1 MRSSAKPAVRPVS
14 ANQSRM
20 YVLNRLSPEGTAYNV
35 PLALRLEG
43 PLDVRQLRR
52 ALAALVARH
61 ASLRTAFTVAGDA
74 VVQKIKPHVRVAL
87 PVLVAGDNADVE
99 RIKSAFVRP
108 FDLHR
113 APLLRACLIRLE
125 HAEHVLLI
133 DLHHIICDGVS
144 VDVLSRDLG
153 RLYGGQRL
161 DPPSA
166 DYAEFAESQ
175 RQFACTA
182 QAKAQEAYWLALLAD
197 PPELRLPTDATRTA
211 AHSYAGARIFTR
223 PSAELVTALRGLAAR
238 GRASMYMVL
247 LAAYCILLARYAGH
261 DDVVLGTLVAG
272 RQEERFRDVVGLFVN
287 TLVLRSWPKGELAF
301 IEYLKE
307 VRGSCLSAFENQDFQ
322 FEELVNRIAPA
333 RNLARNPLFDTMF
346 CALTQQP
353 GIGRY
358 GAIEFSRYELD
369 YHIAKFDLSLTVIE
383 EQDGGLMLELE
394 YRADLFRR
402 DTIQRMSAHYLN
414 ILARVTA
421 DPRVKLSE
429 IDMLTADEYRL
440 TAPAHWQ
447 TGETNV
453 LDLFLTQVR
462 AAPGDCA
469 VSSSAGDLSYGELH
483 RRSTAWAARL
493 QRNGIGPGSLVAVAA
508 SPSAD
513 MLVALFAILKCRA
526 AFLPIDPATPAERFE
541 RIRADS
547 GVALLLS
554 DGQADWPACPGV
566 LVIRLGEEIEHSSH
580 DPLPPAQIRPEDP
593 AYVLY
598 TSGSTGTPKG
608 VMISHAALANYV
620 TCATATY
627 EAGRDTPF
635 ALHSPLWV
643 DLTITSLFVPLTSGG
658 CCVVYRCTDA
668 LGLTR
673 AIVRDDR
680 VELLKVT
687 PSHLALL
694 LEVLRDCD
702 RVPKRLRKIIVGG
715 EDFKSSLAAEI
726 DAGFHGRVEQFNE
739 YGPTEATVG
748 CTIHRYEP
756 VDRSLSVP
764 IGRAIDNTSVF
775 VLDGH
780 GNRVPVGVTGELYI
794 AGLCLANGYLNDPE
808 RTAQRFVTRRIGD
821 DVIRMY
827 RTGDL
832 ARLAADGTLH
842 YLGRNDDQVKI
853 RGYRIELGE
862 VEAHVRRLAGVT
874 ATVVTTW
881 HDGAGDARLCA
892 YVVTDNHA
900 SATDLRAQ
908 LAQQLPAHMLP
919 TWFVS
924 LLALPLARGGKV
936 DKKALPDPREL
947 TLSGRPYAPPR
958 SPIELAMA
966 RIWEQVLGLERVGVD
981 DNFFE
986 LGGQSLKATI
996 MVAMIERELRAKLEL
1011 RDVFAHPVIREL
1023 GELLA
1028 PSGQGLSA
1036 DIKPVGAQPHYP
1048 VSSAQ
1053 KRLWILNQMAPDDVQ
1068 YNVPWAIAVKG
1079 PFDRA
1084 RWHRAFA
1091 ALVARHEALRTSF
1104 ALNEGEIVQIV
1115 HPRVNFAFEPL
1126 SADRLSTVAQTM
1138 ARFVRPFDL
1147 ASAPLIRAAFLAD
1160 APDAHTIVVDSHHIV
1175 SDGISLEII
1184 LEDLVA
1190 AYRGESIEAA
1200 SVQYKE
1206 YAVWQ
1211 RVNAGSAAICAQ
1223 REHWKQVFAGE
1234 PPVLDLPA
1242 DFARHAVQSFAGDLV
1257 KFRLDAPVIERLRAI
1272 NRRCGTTMHMLL
1284 LAAYT
1289 VLLAKYAGQDDI
1301 VVGTPVAGRNHA
1313 ALQRI
1318 VGMFVNTLALRNQPR
1333 DELPFAEF
1341 LARVRDRA
1349 LEAYANQDY
1358 QFDELV
1364 EQLAVERNL
1373 SRNPL
1378 FDTVFAMVAHDR
1390 RSFEVD
1396 GARIEPLDFDL
1407 MISKFDLTLL
1417 AAERDGGIDFELE
1430 YCTQLFRRSTMERL
1444 AAHYRHILEQISVDP
1459 SCRIA
1464 ELDLL
1469 TAAERRQLLVEFN
1482 DTSRPYPAEQTIH
1495 GLIEAQARRTPDH
1508 PAIVF
1513 KGAALTYREMDCRAN
1528 QMARRLAARGAAAGQ
1543 TVAIIAGPCTGMIVG
1558 VLGIL
1563 KAGCA
1568 YLPIDRDCPPDRA
1581 GAMMSDSCTCVVVTA
1596 GGAEWRDTSRPVID
1610 LEAPDVYQGDD
1621 SALDARVGPHDPAYL
1636 IYTSGSSG
1644 TPKGV
1649 LIEHHS
1655 VNNLCTW
1662 HNETFAV
1669 TAADRATKFARFGF
1683 DASVWEIFPYLQA
1696 GAELHVID
1704 EDVRIDL
1711 PRLNRYFENNAITV
1725 SFLPTQ
1731 IYELFGELK
1740 NTSLRILLT
1749 GGDRLRLFRPTR
1761 YRVVNNYG
1769 PTESSVVATSAMVT
1783 EASEHI
1789 PIGRPIF
1796 NTRAYVLG
1804 RADALV
1810 PIGVPGE
1817 LCISGAGLARGY
1829 VGDAARTAE
1838 KFVANPFEPGSLMYR
1853 TGDVVR
1859 WLPDGSLEFIGRTD
1873 NQIKVRGCRIEPR
1886 EIEAAIL
1893 AHDAVKDAVVV
1904 ARDDRDGNKHLCACV
1919 VWQADEEPAEL
1930 RAYLAKRLPHY
1941 MVPAQLFAVES
1952 IPLNARGKIDLAG
1965 LPALDSSS
1973 AAARGTVMPRTD
1985 AERRLANIWCGVL
1998 EREHVGIDHNF
2009 FEIGGDSLRATIM
2022 LARANKEFA
2031 TDLALRVVFD
2041 HPTVASLARC
2051 FENVAAHDRAVL
2063 KPAPPSLH
2071 YPTTPTQALLH
2082 AVCSSRK
2089 GVEYNLPFAFRLR
2102 GELDSARLQTAFRR
2116 LTERH
2121 EAFRTSFRM
2130 VAGRLR
2136 LQVAPRVELA
2146 LERLPECDEHDL
2158 EEVVRDFIRPFDPAT
2173 APLIRAALVPL
2184 RGGDHVL
2191 MIDVHHLVSDGTSM
2205 GLMYKEI
2212 AELYAGAQPALPAAT
2227 FKDFAAWLDGHLKSD
2242 KVRAQEKYWLEL
2254 FADAPPLLRLDT
2266 DYPRPEAFSFA
2277 GGRLR
2282 FEVDQQTHVALKA
2295 LCARHGVTLYMLLL
2309 AAYDVLLS
2317 KYSGAEDV
2325 IVGVPT
2331 SGRYL
2336 ADVQDVI
2343 GMFVST
2349 HATRSR
2355 PRRELRFDEFLEHVK
2370 ADVLGTLEHQEYPL
2384 WNLMVSHMIRRG
2396 GKPLFTT
2403 IFVVQDQTF
2412 VAMQVPG
2419 VSVEEMDAGYHV
2431 SKFDL
2436 TLGALERA
2444 SGIAFELEYSTELFR
2459 RSTMRSLADRY
2470 LHLLAQIVADPA
2482 MRLGDIALATD
2493 AERRQVLETFNPPS
2507 RAADDDRTVLHL
2519 FEHWAQV
2526 APTRVAALCGGTQ
2539 ATFGEVDRRANR
2551 LARHLVRSG
2560 VQSGDRVAIM
2570 ARPSFEMIVAILAVW
2585 KASAAYVPV
2594 GCDWP
2599 EQRLAFVLADS
2610 GAPLLLGDARSRR
2623 PRCAVPF
2630 VDIAGAAALEADDS
2644 SLDRWPDGAALA
2656 LVEYAADRD
2665 GVLKGIMIEQRSLRE
2680 RCRWYVERFAVA
2692 PDDRGVKYGDVAGR
2706 SSSLEL
2712 WPFLGAGAAVLI
2724 LPDETARDGRLL
2736 DDFLRR
2742 NGPTHA
2748 WLPAPHC
2755 ERLARLENE
2764 TLRFVLTCGGH
2775 VGAVRRGKYELVR
2788 CAGPAETTVLAT
2800 SLPVRGTGAGDN
2812 IGKPAGLSHIRILGH
2827 DDGMLPVGVSG
2838 ELCVAGAGVAA
2849 GYWDDAET
2857 TSRQFE
2863 PCPHG
2868 APGRMFRTGQSARW
2882 LADGTIALTGPVMEA
2897 SIDGHRVSLAEIE
2910 CLLRSNGAI
2919 DDAVVVFDDRDPLSE
2934 RLVAFIV
2941 VRGTGPVPAQSFV
2954 QAVWHHLAQ
2963 WLPPAMIPDTY
2974 MQVGA
2979 IPRDLDGR
2987 VQREQLPLPELA
2999 PEPAAAS
3006 PPSVAKVAEI
3016 VGDVL
3021 GVDTISP
3028 DEDLSALG
3036 MTSLAAARLATRIHS
3051 SFGAA
3056 PDLCRIRSAPTISAI
3071 SNAIEASGSPS

>member
-1 MRSSAKPAVRPVS
+1 
-14 ANQSRM
+14 M

-35 PLALRLEG
+35 PIALRLEG

-61 ASLRTAFTVAGDA
+61 ASLRTAFTVVGDA
-74 VVQKIKPHVRVAL
+74 VVQKIRPSVRVAL
-87 PVLVAGDNADVE
+87 PVLVAGDKGDVE

-113 APLLRACLIRLE
+113 APLLRACLIRMA

-133 DLHHIICDGVS
+133 DLHHIICDGLS
-144 VDVLSRDLG
+144 VDVLSQDLG

-161 DPPSA
+161 DPPA
-166 DYAEFAESQ
+166 AEYAEFAEWQ

-197 PPELRLPTDATRTA
+197 PPELSLPTDAARTA
-211 AHSYAGARIFTR
+211 VYSYAGARIFTR
-223 PSAELVTALRGLAAR
+223 PSAELVVELRGLAAR

-247 LAAYCILLARYAGH
+247 LAAYCILLGRYAGQE
-261 DDVVLGTLVAG
+261 DVVLGTLVAG

-301 IEYLKE
+301 IDYLKE
-307 VRGSCLSAFENQDFQ
+307 VRGGCLSAFENQDFQ
-322 FEELVNRIAPA
+322 FEELVDRIAPA

-353 GIGRY
+353 TVGRY
-358 GAIEFSRYELD
+358 GAVEFSRYELD

-383 EQDGGLMLELE
+383 EQDGGLVLEFE
-394 YRADLFRR
+394 YRTDLFRR
-402 DTIQRMSAHYLN
+402 DTIQRMFDHYLN

-440 TAPAHWQ
+440 TPPARWQ

-453 LDLFLTQVR
+453 LDLFLTQVG
-462 AAPGDCA
+462 AAPAACA
-469 VSSSAGDLSYGELH
+469 ISSSAGDLSYGELH
-483 RRSTAWAARL
+483 RRSSALALRL
-493 QRNGIGPGSLVAVAA
+493 QRDGIGPGDLVAVAA

-541 RIRADS
+541 RICADS
-547 GVALLLS
+547 GVALLLT
-554 DGQADWPACPGV
+554 DGEADWPACPGV
-566 LVIRLGEEIEHSSH
+566 IVMRLGGEIEHSGH
-580 DPLPPAQIRPEDP
+580 APLPPAQIRPEDL

-620 TCATATY
+620 TCATVTY
-627 EAGRDTPF
+627 EAGRGTPF

-673 AIVRDDR
+673 AIVQDDR

-702 RVPKRLRKIIVGG
+702 RVPKSLRKIIVGG
-715 EDFKSSLAAEI
+715 EDFKTSLAAEI

-748 CTIHRYEP
+748 CTIHRYDP
-756 VDRSLSVP
+756 VDKTLSVP

-780 GNRVPVGVTGELYI
+780 GTRVPVGVTGELYI

-808 RTAQRFVTRRIGD
+808 RTGQRFVTRRIGA

-832 ARLAADGTLH
+832 ARLAPDGTLH

-881 HDGAGDARLCA
+881 RDGAGDARLCA
-892 YVVTDNHA
+892 YVVMDNHA
-900 SATDLRAQ
+900 SAADLRAQ

-919 TWFVS
+919 AWFVP

-947 TLSGRPYAPPR
+947 ALSGYPYAPPR
-958 SPIELAMA
+958 SPTELAMA
-966 RIWEQVLGLERVGVD
+966 RIWEQVLGLERVGID

-996 MVAMIERELRAKLEL
+996 MVAMIERELRVKLEL

-1023 GELLA
+1023 AELLA
-1028 PSGQGLSA
+1028 PSGEALSA
-1036 DIKPVGAQPHYP
+1036 DIKPLGAQPHYP
-1048 VSSAQ
+1048 ASSAQ

-1079 PFDRA
+1079 SFDRA

-1104 ALNEGEIVQIV
+1104 ALIEDEIVQIV
-1115 HPRVNFAFEPL
+1115 HSRVNFAFEPL
-1126 SADRLSTVAQTM
+1126 SADRLPTAAQAM

-1147 ASAPLIRAAFLAD
+1147 ASAPLIRAAVLAD
-1160 APDAHTIVVDSHHIV
+1160 APDDHTIVVDLHHIV

-1190 AYRGESIEAA
+1190 AYRGEPIETA

-1211 RVNAGSAAICAQ
+1211 RVNAGSAATRAQ

-1234 PPVLDLPA
+1234 LPVLNLPA
-1242 DFARHAVQSFAGDLV
+1242 DFARHSVQSFAGDLV
-1257 KFRLDAPVIERLRAI
+1257 KFRLDAPMTERLRTI

-1341 LARVRDRA
+1341 LARVRSRA

-1378 FDTVFAMVAHDR
+1378 FDTVFTMVTRER

-1396 GARIEPLDFDL
+1396 GVRIEPLDFDL

-1430 YCTQLFRRSTMERL
+1430 YCTQLFRRGTMERL
-1444 AAHYRHILEQISVDP
+1444 AAHYRHILEQISADP
-1459 SCRIA
+1459 NCRIA
-1464 ELDLL
+1464 NLDLL
-1469 TAAERRQLLVEFN
+1469 TAAERHQLLLDFN
-1482 DTSRPYPAEQTIH
+1482 ATSHAYPAEQTIH

-1513 KGAALTYREMDCRAN
+1513 KGAALTYREMDRRAN

-1581 GAMMSDSCTCVVVTA
+1581 AAMMSDSRTGVVVTA
-1596 GGAEWRDTSRPVID
+1596 GGAEWRDTARPVID
-1610 LEAPDVYQGDD
+1610 LEAPDAYHGDD
-1621 SALDARVGPHDPAYL
+1621 SALDAPVGPHDPAYV

-1669 TAADRATKFARFGF
+1669 TAADRAAKFARFGF
-1683 DASVWEIFPYLQA
+1683 DASVWEIFPYLQT

-1704 EDVRIDL
+1704 EDVRLDL

-1731 IYELFGELK
+1731 ICELFGELK

-1749 GGDRLRLFRPTR
+1749 GGDRLRRFRPTG
-1761 YRVVNNYG
+1761 YCVVNNYG
-1769 PTESSVVATSAMVT
+1769 PTESCVVTTSAMVT
-1783 EASEHI
+1783 ETSERI

-1804 RADALV
+1804 RADVLV

-1829 VGDAARTAE
+1829 VGDDARTAE
-1838 KFVANPFEPGSLMYR
+1838 KFVANPFEPGSPMYR
-1853 TGDVVR
+1853 TGDLVR
-1859 WLPDGSLEFIGRTD
+1859 WLPDGSLEFVGRTD

-1886 EIEAAIL
+1886 EIEGAIL
-1893 AHDAVKDAVVV
+1893 AYEAVKDAVVV
-1904 ARDDRDGNKHLCACV
+1904 TRDDRDGNKHLCACV
-1919 VWQADEEPAEL
+1919 VWQAQQDPAGL
-1930 RAYLAKRLPHY
+1930 REHLAKRLPDY
-1941 MVPAQLFAVES
+1941 MLPAQVFAVES
-1952 IPLNARGKIDLAG
+1952 IPLNKRGKIDLSR
-1965 LPALDSSS
+1965 LPALDSSHVGG
-1973 AAARGTVMPRTD
+1973 AVVMPRTD
-1985 AERRLANIWCGVL
+1985 IERRLAKIWCGVL
-1998 EREHVGIDHNF
+1998 EREHVGVDDNF
-2009 FEIGGDSLRATIM
+2009 FEIGGDSLQATIM
-2022 LARANKEFA
+2022 LAKANKEFA
-2031 TDLALRVVFD
+2031 ADLALGVVFD
-2041 HPTVASLARC
+2041 HRTVASLARC
-2051 FENVAAHDRAVL
+2051 FENIAAHAGPSL

-2082 AVCSSRK
+2082 SVCNSRR

-2102 GELDSARLQTAFRR
+2102 GELDPARLETAFRQ
-2116 LTERH
+2116 LTTRH

-2136 LQVAPRVELA
+2136 LQVVPNVELA
-2146 LERLPECDEHDL
+2146 LERLPECDEQDL
-2158 EEVVRDFIRPFDPAT
+2158 EEVVRDFIRPFDLAT
-2173 APLIRAALVPL
+2173 APLIRVALMPL

-2191 MIDVHHLVSDGTSM
+2191 IIDVHHLVSDGTSM

-2212 AELYAGAQPALPAAT
+2212 AALYSGAQLALPAAT

-2242 KVRAQEKYWLEL
+2242 KVRAHEKYWVDV
-2254 FADAPPLLRLDT
+2254 FADAPPPLRLDT
-2266 DYPRPEAFSFA
+2266 DYPRPEQFSFA

-2282 FEVDQQTHVALKA
+2282 FEVDQQTHADLKT

-2331 SGRYL
+2331 SGRYQ

-2355 PRRELRFDEFLEHVK
+2355 PRCELRFDEFLEDVK
-2370 ADVLGTLEHQEYPL
+2370 AGVLGTLEHQEYPL
-2384 WNLMVSHMIRRG
+2384 WNLMVSQMLRRG

-2419 VSVEEMDAGYHV
+2419 VTVEVMDAGYHV

-2436 TLGALERA
+2436 TLGALEST
-2444 SGIAFELEYSTELFR
+2444 SGIEFEIEYSTELFR
-2459 RSTMRSLADRY
+2459 RSTMCSLADRY
-2470 LHLLAQIVADPA
+2470 LHILEQIVADPA

-2493 AERRQVLETFNPPS
+2493 GERRQVLEMFNPPS
-2507 RAADDDRTVLHL
+2507 LAADDDPTVLHL

-2526 APTRVAALCGGTQ
+2526 APQRVAALCGGTQ
-2539 ATFGEVDRRANR
+2539 ANFGELDRRANR
-2551 LARHLVRSG
+2551 LARYLARAG
-2560 VQSGDRVAIM
+2560 VQSGHRVAIM
-2570 ARPSFEMIVAILAVW
+2570 ARPSFEMIVAILAAW
-2585 KASAAYVPV
+2585 KVSAAYVPV

-2610 GAPLLLGDARSRR
+2610 GAALLLGDARSRR
-2623 PRCAVPF
+2623 SSCAVPF
-2630 VDIAGAAALEADDS
+2630 VDIAGADALETDAS
-2644 SLDRWPDGAALA
+2644 SPDRRPDGAALA
-2656 LVEYAADRD
+2656 LVEYVADRD
-2665 GVLKGIMIEQRSLRE
+2665 GVLRGVMIDQRSLRE
-2680 RCRWYVERFAVA
+2680 RCRWYVDCFAVA
-2692 PDDRGVKYGDVAGR
+2692 PDDRGVKYGDLAGGA
-2706 SSSLEL
+2706 SSLEL
-2712 WPFLGAGAAVLI
+2712 WPFLGAGAAVAM

-2742 NGPTHA
+2742 IGPTHA
-2748 WLPAPHC
+2748 WLPAPLC
-2755 ERLARLENE
+2755 ERLSRFENE
-2764 TLRFVLTCGGH
+2764 TLRFVQTYGGH
-2775 VGAVRRGKYELVR
+2775 VHAVRLGKYEVVR
-2788 CAGPAETTVLAT
+2788 CAGAAETTVLAT
-2800 SLPVRGTGAGDN
+2800 CLPVRGAGAGNN
-2812 IGKPAGLSHIRILGH
+2812 IGKPAGLSQIRILGH
-2827 DDGMLPVGVSG
+2827 DGGLLPVGVSG
-2838 ELCVAGAGVAA
+2838 ELCVAGSGVAA
-2849 GYWDDAET
+2849 GYWNDAET
-2857 TSRQFE
+2857 TSRRFVA
-2863 PCPHG
+2863 CPYA
-2868 APGRMFRTGQSARW
+2868 APGRMFRTGQLARW
-2882 LADGTIALTGPVMEA
+2882 LVDGTIALTGPLVEA
-2897 SIDGHRVSLAEIE
+2897 SIDGHRVSLPEIE
-2910 CLLRSNGAI
+2910 RLLRSNGAI
-2919 DDAVVVFDDRDPLSE
+2919 DDAAVVFDDRDPLHE
-2934 RLVAFIV
+2934 RLVALIV
-2941 VRGTGPVPAQSFV
+2941 VRGTVPAPVPSFV
-2954 QAVWHHLAQ
+2954 QAVKHHLAQ
-2963 WLPPAMIPDTY
+2963 WLPPAMIPATY

-2979 IPRDLDGR
+2979 IPRDLEGR
-2987 VQREQLPLPELA
+2987 VQHEQLPRPEPA
-2999 PEPAAAS
+2999 PEPTAVSSPLVAAE
-3006 PPSVAKVAEI
+3006 VTEI
-3016 VGDVL
+3016 VKDVL
-3021 GVDTISP
+3021 GLETISP

-3036 MTSLAAARLATRIHS
+3036 MTSLAAARLTTRIYS
-3051 SFGAA
+3051 SFGTA
-3056 PDLCRIRSAPTISAI
+3056 PELCRIRSAPTISAI
-3071 SNAIEASGSPS
+3071 SNALEASGTAS